1 MEIVKLIK
9 KNKNVYQVKFSD
21 NTSLNFYD
29 DTIINYNLL
38 VNKEISDL
46 QIKEIINYNNKIDAY
61 YKALSYINVKLRT
74 KNEIRK
80 KLKDY
85 DKNIIDEV
93 IEKLASQKYLDD
105 ELYIKSYINDQI
117 NLTLNGPKKILFE
130 LEKLGFKDIY
140 KYMYM
145 FDDVNW
151 QEKTEKIIS
160 KKVKS
165 NHNLSV
171 IMLKNK
177 IKNDLINLGYSKDLF
192 QDVVENYVLLDN
204 EEIINKEIN
213 KFKKKY
219 KNKYSEED
227 INYKLKYYLNQK
239 GFNTE
244 MINDLLNK

>member
-93 IEKLASQKYLDD
+93 IEKLESQKYLDD

-151 QEKTEKIIS
+151 QEKIEKIIS

-219 KNKYSEED
+219 KNKYSEEEM
-227 INYKLKYYLNQK
+227 NYKLKYYLNQK

>member
-1 MEIVKLIK
+1 M
-9 KNKNVYQVKFSD
+9 
-21 NTSLNFYD
+21 
-29 DTIINYNLL
+29 
-38 VNKEISDL
+38 
-46 QIKEIINYNNKIDAY
+46 
-61 YKALSYINVKLRT
+61 
-74 KNEIRK
+74 
-80 KLKDY
+80 
-85 DKNIIDEV
+85 
-93 IEKLASQKYLDD
+93 
-105 ELYIKSYINDQI
+105 YIKSYINDQI

-151 QEKTEKIIS
+151 QEKIEKIIS

-219 KNKYSEED
+219 KNKYSEEEM
-227 INYKLKYYLNQK
+227 NYKLKYYLNQK